1 MLYVLGI
8 YLYYFL
14 LLGGGGL
21 EGGGGYPVIHSWKL
35 PKDIDISFS
44 NASQVSLTK
53 NRRFLMVSPIEVL
66 QQLFKMKQ
74 SAVKTPNSVP
84 EN

>member
-1 MLYVLGI
+1 MVI
-8 YLYYFL
+8 L
-14 LLGGGGL
+14 LFTA
-21 EGGGGYPVIHSWKL
+21 ESFQ
-35 PKDIDISFS
+35 DIDISFS

-53 NRRFLMVSPIEVL
+53 NRRFLIVSPIEVL

-74 SAVKTPNSVP
+74 SVVKTPNSIP

>member
-1 MLYVLGI
+1 MVI
-8 YLYYFL
+8 L
-14 LLGGGGL
+14 LFTA
-21 EGGGGYPVIHSWKL
+21 ESFQ
-35 PKDIDISFS
+35 DIDISFS

-74 SAVKTPNSVP
+74 SVVKTPNSIP

>member
-1 MLYVLGI
+1 MGRGVVI
-8 YLYYFL
+8 L
-14 LLGGGGL
+14 LFTA
-21 EGGGGYPVIHSWKL
+21 ESFQ
-35 PKDIDISFS
+35 DIDISFS

-74 SAVKTPNSVP
+74 SVVKTPNSIP